1 MLVGEVLR
9 AQQPVTLKD
18 TATVRDAAQA
28 MREHHVGD
36 VLLLDASNALAGII
50 TDRDIVVRV
59 LAEGRDPA
67 RMKATDA
74 CSTTVVTIDPVAGTE
89 EAEKLMR
96 THAIRRLPVVSRDGR
111 IHGVVSL
118 GDLAGDAEPRS
129 ALADIAHA
137 PPNL

>member
-36 VLLLDASNALAGII
+36 VLLLDANNALVGIV
-50 TDRDIVVRV
+50 TDRDIVVRG

-67 RMKATDA
+67 RMKATDV
-74 CSTTVVTIDPVAGTE
+74 CSATVVTIDPVAGTE

-96 THAIRRLPVVSRDGR
+96 AHAIRRLPVVSRDGR

-118 GDLAGDAEPRS
+118 GDLAGDVEPGS

>member
-9 AQQPVTLKD
+9 AQQPVTLKNG
-18 TATVRDAAQA
+18 ATVRDAAQA

-36 VLLLDASNALAGII
+36 VLLLDANNALVGII

-59 LAEGRDPA
+59 LAEGREPA
-67 RMKATDA
+67 RMKAADA
-74 CSTTVVTIDPVAGTE
+74 CSSTVVTIDPVAGTE

-118 GDLAGDAEPRS
+118 GDLAGDVEPRS